1 MAVYVLIYNPG
12 TDNEGIHSLKL
23 HGEDTILMFEDEDDA
38 VRFATLL
45 EAQDFP
51 VPTIEA
57 IDPAEMRSF
66 CQQNGF
72 HCQFVPQGTLV
83 VPPEANVAET
93 DWQPDAPK
101 PAGDGLDEI
110 RRRLERLL

>member
-1 MAVYVLIYNPG
+1 MGVYVLIYNSG
-12 TDNEGIHSLKL
+12 SDHEGIHSLKL
-23 HGEDTILMFEDEDDA
+23 NGEDTILLFEDEDDA

-51 VPTIEA
+51 VPTVER
-57 IDPAEMRSF
+57 IDPEEMRWF
-66 CQQNGF
+66 CQENGF
-72 HCQFVPQGTLV
+72 HCQVVPQGALMI
-83 VPPEANVAET
+83 PPPANLTET
-93 DWQPDAPK
+93 DWQPET